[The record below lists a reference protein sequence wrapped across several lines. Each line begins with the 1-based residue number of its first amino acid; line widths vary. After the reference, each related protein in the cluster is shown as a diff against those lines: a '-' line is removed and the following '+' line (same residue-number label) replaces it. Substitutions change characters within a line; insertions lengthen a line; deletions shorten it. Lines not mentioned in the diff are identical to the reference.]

1 MLKPTSIRKRIVMG
15 YVLPLCVAVSGIAT
29 GLVIGKNHTN
39 QALKVQEVT
48 ISERKLLDT
57 IRLRLLAYR
66 PTKDFAPTL
75 ASQDAFRAESE
86 RLLTLLKEV
95 QVLTASLRDIHS
107 EVDHAVD
114 LSVIQAS
121 LQYDPNETRPDVHE
135 AATGGNPDQIIT
147 SINQLEDHQV
157 IYDTLDGLEVAII
170 DFEQRAQRFISEVE
184 GLTGYSN
191 RQALSQQAL
200 LRFVQDPEF
209 HQILSAI
216 DQLGA
221 FDTQLELRESAA
233 NAALNDA
240 FRLQTLIIL
249 LSLLISVL
257 LASLVAWQNSRAIA
271 HPLTTVTDIA
281 RRVTQEN
288 DFSLRASV
296 HSQDEVGILA
306 NALNQLIQQV
316 QQLLDSVKQ
325 KNTDLSEALSQLK
338 EQQVQLVQ
346 AEKMSSLGQ
355 LVAGVAHE
363 INNPVN
369 FIHGNIAHIKEHVDD
384 VLLLLDELRERHPE
398 AIADI
403 EETYEDLELD
413 FIQEDLGK
421 ILTSMRVGTGRI
433 REIVVSLRNFSRLDE
448 ADYKAVNLHE
458 GIDGSLMILCHR
470 LKASYERPAIEVK
483 RNYGELPIVECYPG
497 QLNQVILNI
506 LTNGID
512 AIEERYF
519 REPKTQPK
527 MPLTITVET
536 QLWQENWVEIAIKDT
551 GIVMSEKAKQRIFE
565 KFYTTKSAGA
575 GTGLGMS
582 ISHQIIVD
590 IHHGELAFES
600 TQNQGTTFF
609 IRIPIQQ
616 DWKIPAVQNADDLA
630 AAGIN

>member
-1 MLKPTSIRKRIVMG
+1 MLKSTSIRKRIVMG

-184 GLTGYSN
+184 GLTGHSN

-296 HSQDEVGILA
+296 HSQDEVGVLA

-384 VLLLLDELRERHPE
+384 VLLLVDELRERHPE

-448 ADYKAVNLHE
+448 ADYKAVDLHE

-551 GIVMSEKAKQRIFE
+551 GIGMSEKAKQRIFE

-590 IHHGELAFES
+590 IHHGELAFKS

>member
-536 QLWQENWVEIAIKDT
+536 QLWQENWIEIAIKDT
-551 GIVMSEKAKQRIFE
+551 GIGMSEKVKQRIFE